1 MKYAPI
7 IENMNKRINFE
18 DNIFILNT
26 RIRAIRDLLLLDAD
40 PDFFL
45 EKTLDDLEFIDNTL
59 SILLDNLTGNK
70 KYIERE
76 EQFHNLLETERFL
89 SEVLQ
94 AIFSGDGTIS
104 VNKFPVIRERITLI
118 WDHSLDRR
126 RIIESL
132 SFEDSE
138 VTSVEPLVS
147 HDELSELLKDMV

>member
-1 MKYAPI
+1 
-7 IENMNKRINFE
+7 MNKRINFE

-59 SILLDNLTGNK
+59 SILLDNLSGNK
-70 KYIERE
+70 KYIERD

-89 SEVLQ
+89 SEVLRT
-94 AIFSGDGTIS
+94 IFSGDGTVS
-104 VNKFPVIRERITLI
+104 VNKFPVIRDRVTLVRN
-118 WDHSLDRR
+118 HSMDRC

-132 SFEDSE
+132 SFEKTGT
-138 VTSVEPLVS
+138 TSIEPLVS
-147 HDELSELLKDMV
+147 RDELSELLKDIV

>member
-1 MKYAPI
+1 
-7 IENMNKRINFE
+7 MNKRINFE

-70 KYIERE
+70 RYIERG
-76 EQFHNLLETERFL
+76 EQFHNILETERFL

-94 AIFSGDGTIS
+94 TIFSGDGTVS
-104 VNKFPVIRERITLI
+104 VNKFPVIQDRITLI
-118 WDHSLDRR
+118 WNHSLDRR
-126 RIIESL
+126 RVIESL
-132 SFEDSE
+132 SFEEVE
-138 VTSVEPLVS
+138 VTSTEPLVS
-147 HDELSELLKDMV
+147 RDELNELLKDMV

>member
-1 MKYAPI
+1 
-7 IENMNKRINFE
+7 MNKRINFE

-26 RIRAIRDLLLLDAD
+26 RIRAIQDLLLLDAD

-89 SEVLQ
+89 SGILRT
-94 AIFSGDGTIS
+94 IFSGDGTIS
-104 VNKFPVIRERITLI
+104 VNKFPVIRDKITLI
-118 WDHSLDRR
+118 WNHSMDRR
-126 RIIESL
+126 RGIETL
-132 SFEDSE
+132 SFNETE
-138 VTSVEPLVS
+138 LTPIEPLVS
-147 HDELSELLKDMV
+147 RDELNELLKDMV